1 MKQFLL
7 AAVIMVFSISSF
19 AQIKSANLT
28 ASGLTCSM
36 CSKAIYKSLVKV
48 PIIEDV
54 KVDIEN
60 SSYLITFKQGAV
72 VSPDVLRKAVENAGF
87 SVASLKVTAKFDK
100 TEIGPDTKLSF
111 QGSTYRFISNS
122 KQIIEGL
129 KTFAVVDKNYLSSN
143 EHKKYAQYISS
154 QPDAGS
160 VYHVTLL

>member
-1 MKQFLL
+1 ML
-7 AAVIMVFSISSF
+7 SISSF

-48 PIIEDV
+48 STIQDV
-54 KVDIEN
+54 KVDIKN

-72 VSPDVLRKAVENAGF
+72 VSLDAIRKAVEDAGF
-87 SVASLKVTAKFDK
+87 SVASLKVTANFDR

-122 KQIIEGL
+122 KQTIEGL
-129 KTFAVVDKNYLSSN
+129 KTFTVVDKNYLPSN
-143 EHKKYAQYISS
+143 EHKKYAKYITT
-154 QPDAGS
+154 QPDASS